1 MRPGSRLRTGLLAVV
16 VVAAVLSLGVVQPTL
31 LAFGGEAT
39 ESRTADDVR
48 LVGFE
53 DHPARLWAY
62 TSRQR
67 SFDTA
72 TLPINV
78 VVKEDAATTRRVIE
92 AGAGEEWQ
100 TDHEDGEAV
109 RLSGSGLAWRETIGA
124 ARYTYVRTS
133 DGGEW
138 MAETTQ
144 VHDGSYLGAR
154 SHVRFYEFSADGERW
169 TALQAHHEYWDWFRL
184 RHTVGSV
191 ARGQYTVEHEFY
203 GTGLV
208 SDISRERFGNGG
220 ALDADGW
227 VTVVD
232 LVDWRPPRPG
242 DETPDGTV
250 GLVAAGL
257 TLTLLS
263 VGGRFAGAGEAV
275 TAAARQTDTTRDHA
289 LLVGTLLVTPLAVRV
304 GAIALEGALPTVSP
318 KVVAAP
324 GYLVLAV
331 GLPLAAGT
339 LGRRLAAD
347 EAFAAAVVGLGAGLL
362 VDYAYLGIRSLRVG
376 VVGHRLALLL
386 GIGLVAAGGVRW
398 SERPLHRHGYHL
410 AGALVWVGALVWPLA
425 GL

>member
-1 MRPGSRLRTGLLAVV
+1 MRPGTRLRTGLLVV
-16 VVAAVLSLGVVQPTL
+16 VVFAAVLSLGVVQPKL
-31 LAFGGEAT
+31 LTPGEPAT
-39 ESRTADDVR
+39 EPRTVDDVR

-62 TSRQR
+62 TSRER
-67 SFDTA
+67 SVDTA

-92 AGAGEEWQ
+92 AEAGEEWT
-100 TDHEDGEAV
+100 TDHEGVDAV
-109 RLSGSGLAWRETIGA
+109 RLTGSGLAWRETTGA
-124 ARYTYVRTS
+124 TRYTYVRT
-133 DGGEW
+133 DEGGEW
-138 MAETTQ
+138 MDETTQ

-154 SHVRFYEFSADGERW
+154 SHVRFYEFSAGGERW
-169 TALQAHHEYWDWFRL
+169 TALQAHHEHWDWFRL

-242 DETPDGTV
+242 AETTDGTA

-257 TLTLLS
+257 ALVLAS
-263 VGGRFAGAGEAV
+263 VGGRFAGAREAV
-275 TAAARQTDTTRDHA
+275 AAAARQTETTRDHA
-289 LLVGTLLVTPLAVRV
+289 LFVAALLVTPLAVRV
-304 GAIALEGALPTVSP
+304 AAIALERALPAVSP

-331 GLPLAAGT
+331 GLPLVAGT
-339 LGRRLAAD
+339 LGRRLPAD
-347 EAFAAAVVGLGAGLL
+347 EAFAAATVGLGAGLL
-362 VDYAYLGIRSLRVG
+362 ADYAYLGIQSLRVG
-376 VVGHRLALLL
+376 VVGHRVALLL

-398 SERPLHRHGYHL
+398 AERPLHRHGYRVL
-410 AGALVWVGALVWPLA
+410 GSLVWVAALVWPLV

>member
-1 MRPGSRLRTGLLAVV
+1 MRPGTRLRTGLVV
-16 VVAAVLSLGVVQPTL
+16 VVVLVSVFSLGVVQPTL
-31 LAFGGEAT
+31 APGGEPT
-39 ESRTADDVR
+39 EPRSVEDVQ

-53 DHPARLWAY
+53 DHSARLWAY

-67 SFDTA
+67 SFDTV

-78 VVKEDAATTRRVIE
+78 VVKEDAATTRRVVE
-92 AGAGEEWQ
+92 AEAGEEWT

-109 RLSGSGLAWRETIGA
+109 RLTGSGFAWRETVGA
-124 ARYTYVRTS
+124 ARYTYVRT
-133 DGGEW
+133 DEGGRW

-144 VHDGSYLGAR
+144 VHDGSYLGSR

-169 TALQAHHEYWDWFRL
+169 TALQAHHEHWDWFRL

-208 SDISRERFGNGG
+208 ADISRERFGNGG

-232 LVDWRPPRPG
+232 LVDWRPPHPG
-242 DETPDGTV
+242 EETGGTMA
-250 GLVAAGL
+250 GLVSAGFAL
-257 TLTLLS
+257 VVAS
-263 VGGRFAGAGEAV
+263 AGGRFAGVREAV
-275 TAAARQTDTTRDHA
+275 TAAARQTEATRDHA
-289 LLVGTLLVTPLAVRV
+289 LLVGTLLVTPLTVRV
-304 GAIALEGALPTVSP
+304 AAIALERALPAVSP

-339 LGRRLAAD
+339 LGRRLPAD
-347 EAFAAAVVGLGAGLL
+347 EAFLAAAAGLGAGLL
-362 VDYAYLGIRSLRVG
+362 VDYAYLGIETLPLG

-386 GIGLVAAGGVRW
+386 GLGLVAAGGVRW
-398 SERPLHRHGYHL
+398 DERPLHRHGYRL
-410 AGALVWVGALVWPLA
+410 VGSLVWVGALVWPLA